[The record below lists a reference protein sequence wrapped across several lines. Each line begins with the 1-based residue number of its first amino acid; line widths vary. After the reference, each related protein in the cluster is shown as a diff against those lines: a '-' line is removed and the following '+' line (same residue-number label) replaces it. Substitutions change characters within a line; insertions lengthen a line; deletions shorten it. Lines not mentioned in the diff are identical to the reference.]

1 METIWSEVEERY
13 SAAKDVGIDIS
24 TNKARKILENV
35 SIPIASAILQLVP
48 EGGPELRKLRFAG
61 DYGNMSVATDSSGVY
76 RTFPTT
82 SGQTKQT
89 QFDLNPTT
97 RRTSGPT
104 PKSHSP
110 DEMGDPFALFAKA
123 TQRQMDEMKQ
133 KFDEQMTMMAHIVQR
148 REEAQESKK
157 GHKQV
162 KKEYGPLGNPPPPP
176 LSAHS
181 GHNRA
186 KRREKKPKF
195 NGAVKNYK
203 DGAKRQRQVG
213 KIELEL
219 EEATAVD
226 GPDVLLKL
234 KTLGYAI
241 IKDYDKL
248 RMKGSDK
255 FESLFAE
262 QNRPTPEQAMFYDNC
277 FPKPDGSLSNKTP
290 QLDPMIFEGVRIN
303 AKDWHFKGVASPAG
317 SLTGRLPRTVLKN
330 GLAGHK
336 AYNNLY
342 SGQMDD
348 IITKIF
354 TNNELKKNRYNPA
367 ALPQNWNMT
376 QNIVLGGVNHQHPHC
391 DQAKAGAFLNEP
403 IFPFVAI
410 HGFGVHNFEVWLL
423 PAKKKQ
429 REYGFLA
436 KLDKKSILFMRGD
449 FVHAGSIAQSSR
461 SHLEFFPLQ
470 AAGWPHQNSYWGTP
484 ARYEKWKK
492 EQNTFLIP
500 DLRSYPFAYPT
511 FSEQDGEGYQVVTY
525 PPERTA
531 QLVTIVDSD
540 DDFEPEPPKKR
551 MKNEEINSN

>member
-1 METIWSEVEERY
+1 M
-13 SAAKDVGIDIS
+13 
-24 TNKARKILENV
+24 N
-35 SIPIASAILQLVP
+35 
-48 EGGPELRKLRFAG
+48 
-61 DYGNMSVATDSSGVY
+61 VATDSTGVY
-76 RTFPTT
+76 RSFTT
-82 SGQTKQT
+82 SAGVETDDQVEEVDSDGLSKKDYLHQNAKERAYTEAYIADMPYEHVHKVMNRERNRAMST
-89 QFDLNPTT
+89 TPARTT
-97 RRTSGPT
+97 RPS
-104 PKSHSP
+104 SP
-110 DEMGDPFALFAKA
+110 DDPEDAFIKFQRL
-123 TQRQMDEMKQ
+123 TQKRMDEMNRN
-133 KFDEQMTMMAHIVQR
+133 FNEQMTHMASLVQQK
-148 REEAQESKK
+148 QEVQERKK
-157 GHKQV
+157 VIKQV
-162 KKEYGPLGNPPPPP
+162 KKEYDTLGNPPPPP
-176 LSAHS
+176 STAHS
-181 GHNRA
+181 GKFPANQ
-186 KRREKKPKF
+186 RETKQKF

-203 DGAKRQRQVG
+203 DGAKRQRNSR

-219 EEATAVD
+219 AGATAVD
-226 GPDVLLKL
+226 GPDVLFKL

-241 IKDYDKL
+241 IKDYDQL
-248 RMKGSDK
+248 RVPGSDK
-255 FESLFAE
+255 FECLFAE
-262 QNRPTPEQAMFYDNC
+262 ENQPTMEQAMFYDNF
-277 FPKPDGSLSNKTP
+277 FPKPDGTLSNKKP
-290 QLDPMIFEGVRIN
+290 QLDPLIFEGVRIN
-303 AKDWHFKGVASPAG
+303 AKDWHFKGVASPAD
-317 SLTGRLPRTVLKN
+317 SVTGRIPRTVMKN

-336 AYNNLY
+336 AYNKLY
-342 SGQMDD
+342 GGQMDD
-348 IITKIF
+348 IIKKIF
-354 TNNELKKNRYNPA
+354 ANNELKKNRYNA
-367 ALPQNWNMT
+367 AADPHNWNMT

-410 HGFGVHNFEVWLL
+410 HGFGVHDFEVWLL

-531 QLVTIVDSD
+531 QLVTIVDDSD
-540 DDFEPEPPKKR
+540 DDFEPEPPHKR
-551 MKNEEINSN
+551 MKNEESDSN